1 MLSYRCQFYV
11 NLQSLKSLALKALA
25 PHGAL
30 EDLNS
35 PFFGLWMSLRGKKTG
50 SPMGAADV
58 VTSDFPKRAIVVLFL
73 RPSNASAQEWNDIS
87 FMISA
92 SVAVVVATGL

>member
-1 MLSYRCQFYV
+1 MPVLCESTKFE
-11 NLQSLKSLALKALA
+11 KSR
-25 PHGAL
+25 PEGAL

-50 SPMGAADV
+50 SPMGATDV